1 LKGFYRGRQTG
12 AKPDT
17 NETHRINDRITAR
30 EVRLISAEG
39 EQLGVFSTREALRM
53 AEDAGLDLV
62 EVSERPPVCRL
73 MDYGKLKYKE
83 QKKAAEARKKR
94 AEIVI
99 KELRLRYRTDVGDF
113 ETKMRQARDFLM
125 GGDKVKFSMR
135 FKGREAMY
143 IDLGVEKFNE
153 VAERLKDIAIV
164 DDRSPAF
171 GRQIHIIF
179 APLKGKTSEPIKNE
193 ASKKNEVTSTE
204 KKQST
209 KE

>member
-1 LKGFYRGRQTG
+1 MKGFYKGRPSG
-12 AKPDT
+12 DAKPGA
-17 NETHRINDRITAR
+17 NETHRINDRILAR
-30 EVRLISAEG
+30 EVRLISATG
-39 EQLGVFSTREALRM
+39 EQLGVVSTRDALRM

-62 EVSERPPVCRL
+62 EVSEEARPPVCRL

-83 QKKAAEARKKR
+83 QQKAAEARKKR
-94 AEIVI
+94 VEVEI

-113 ETKMRQARDFLM
+113 ETKIRQARGFLM

-153 VAERLKDIAIV
+153 VAERLKDIAVV

-171 GRQIHIIF
+171 GKQIHIIF
-179 APLKGKTSEPIKNE
+179 APIKGTAKVAPSNTTTEAEKTSN
-193 ASKKNEVTSTE
+193 
-204 KKQST
+204 
-209 KE
+209 

>member
-1 LKGFYRGRQTG
+1 MKGFYKGRPTG
-12 AKPDT
+12 GVKPDA
-17 NETHRINDRITAR
+17 NETHRINDRILAR
-30 EVRLISAEG
+30 EVRLISATG
-39 EQLGVFSTREALRM
+39 EQLGVVSTRDALRM

-62 EVSERPPVCRL
+62 EVSEDARPPVCRL
-73 MDYGKLKYKE
+73 MDYGKLKYRE

-94 AEIVI
+94 AEVEI

-113 ETKMRQARDFLM
+113 ETKIRQARSFLM

-153 VAERLKDIAIV
+153 VAERLKDIAVV

-171 GRQIHIIF
+171 GKQIHIIF
-179 APLKGKTSEPIKNE
+179 APIKGTAKVAPSNTTTEAEKTSN
-193 ASKKNEVTSTE
+193 
-204 KKQST
+204 
-209 KE
+209 